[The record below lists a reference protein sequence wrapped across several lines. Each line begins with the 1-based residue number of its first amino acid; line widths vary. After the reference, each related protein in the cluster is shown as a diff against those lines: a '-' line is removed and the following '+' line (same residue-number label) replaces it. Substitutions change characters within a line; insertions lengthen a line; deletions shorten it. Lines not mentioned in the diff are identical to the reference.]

1 MNGRLVLLPVV
12 AMLLATVA
20 LASVFV
26 YYPLT
31 ITITPTAPGVKFQGG
46 SNAGEADIG
55 TNNIIV
61 NIGPNST
68 SASVTIHPT
77 YQRNYYKDVLRI
89 YNGDDDAMNVHI
101 IFDSLSNSLPKG
113 SIVKMFFYE
122 EDGTRVKELDIT
134 GPTLNYPIQ
143 IGQIG
148 SGATWQID
156 FYVYIPEGTSIDGAS
171 YSASA
176 RLVYT
181 PSTETP
187 PVSPSSGRQ

>member
-31 ITITPTAPGVKFQGG
+31 IRITPTAPGVIFQEG
-46 SNAGEADIG
+46 SNAGKADIG
-55 TNNIIV
+55 TSNIIV
-61 NIGPNST
+61 TIGPNST

-77 YQRNYYKDVLRI
+77 YQHNYYKDVLRI
-89 YNGDDDAMNVHI
+89 YNGDDDAMNVYI
-101 IFDSLSNSLPKG
+101 IFDSLSNLLPGG
-113 SIVKMFFYE
+113 SEVKMFFYQ
-122 EDGTRVKELDIT
+122 DNTKVKELDIT
-134 GPTLNYPIQ
+134 NPTTSSPIP

-148 SGATWQID
+148 SSATWQID
-156 FYVYIPEGTSIDGAS
+156 FYVYIPEGTSIDSAS

-181 PSTETP
+181 PSDETP
-187 PVSPSSGRQ
+187 PVSPDSGR